1 MTIVYICYKSLFQAT
16 RLVQVLM
23 KQFEVLGTQG
33 KNTILQQEPAIPR
46 EYIIVDYLEFDWF
59 DWASIQLWTNI

>member
-1 MTIVYICYKSLFQAT
+1 
-16 RLVQVLM
+16 M

-59 DWASIQLWTNI
+59 DWASMQLWTNI